1 MFGKAWNRKKD
12 PTPDDSSTDNQQV
25 LPAPVEE
32 GADGQL
38 KMLLEEAEPDSD
50 SDSVDGNDTEE

>member
-1 MFGKAWNRKKD
+1 
-12 PTPDDSSTDNQQV
+12 

-38 KMLLEEAEPDSD
+38 MMLLEEVESD
-50 SDSVDGNDTEE
+50 SESDCVDGNDLEE